1 MGPDEQDSYEPP
13 KEVAA
18 FVSRAE
24 RLASGA
30 EHRVPSWLRPGDPEN
45 RWPVLIAILAAIVIQ
60 HAIPLQYTVLPRWPL
75 IVMELL
81 LLAVMLVVNPVR
93 ISRPT
98 TVGRWASLILTA
110 AITVDNTASA
120 VVLAK
125 RILSGEVS
133 NNAAVLLGGGAAIF
147 VTNVIAF
154 GIWYWELDR
163 GGPFARRTGEKPYPD
178 FLFPQMTDPSKAKP
192 DWRPTFVD
200 YLYVSFT
207 NVVAFSPTDTMPLAR
222 WAKGM
227 MTVQALVSTTTI
239 ALVIAR
245 AVNVLG

>member
-1 MGPDEQDSYEPP
+1 MGPDQQDAYEPP

-30 EHRVPSWLRPGDPEN
+30 EHRVPSWLRPGNPED
-45 RWPVLIAILAAIVIQ
+45 RWPVLIAILSVIVIQ

-75 IVMELL
+75 IGMELL

-154 GIWYWELDR
+154 GIWFWELDR

>member
-1 MGPDEQDSYEPP
+1 MGPDEQDAYEPP
-13 KEVAA
+13 KEVTA

-30 EHRVPSWLRPGDPEN
+30 EHHVPSWLRPGDPES
-45 RWPVLIAILAAIVIQ
+45 RWPVLIAILAVIVIQ

-75 IVMELL
+75 IGMELL
-81 LLAVMLVVNPVR
+81 LVVVTLVVNPMHM
-93 ISRPT
+93 SRRT
-98 TVGRWASLILTA
+98 TVGRWASLVLTA
-110 AITVDNTASA
+110 AITVDNCASA

-154 GIWYWELDR
+154 GIWFWELDR
-163 GGPFARRTGEKPYPD
+163 GGPFARRSGEKPYPD

-207 NVVAFSPTDTMPLAR
+207 NVVAFSPTDTMPLSR

>member
-1 MGPDEQDSYEPP
+1 MADTPEPP
-13 KEVAA
+13 NPVEA
-18 FVSRAE
+18 FVQRAHQ
-24 RLASGA
+24 LTSDA
-30 EHRVPSWLRPGDPEN
+30 EHHVPSWLLPGHPEN
-45 RWPVLIAILAAIVIQ
+45 RVPVLLAIVAAIVLQ
-60 HAIPLQYTVLPRWPL
+60 RSIPVQYTVGARWPL
-75 IVMELL
+75 VGMEVLL
-81 LLAVMLVVNPVR
+81 LVVLTGINPVR
-93 ISRPT
+93 LSRST
-98 TVGRWASLILTA
+98 TAGRWASLILTA
-110 AITVDNTASA
+110 AITADNTASA
-120 VVLAK
+120 VILDY

-133 NNAAVLLGGGAAIF
+133 NNAKVLLGSGAAVF

-163 GGPFARRTGEKPYPD
+163 GGPFARRAGKRPYPD
-178 FLFPQMTDPSKAKP
+178 FLFPQMTDPAKAQP

-227 MTVQALVSTTTI
+227 MTVQSLVSISTI